1 MAYFGTDSLW
11 SAPVSTGVSRLRAE
25 NEKLEGENRQ
35 NYVILTDAAME
46 RSTKKRKARVKHA
59 DRNGVSVTIRIWED
73 EYQVLLRQAE
83 DIAKIRGMPKRLPI
97 GETIA
102 YMVRYFNA
110 AQSERWKDVLCIAR
124 DAQECVVDHRRFL
137 DADRKRQSRAKM
149 SNKSG

>member
-1 MAYFGTDSLW
+1 
-11 SAPVSTGVSRLRAE
+11 
-25 NEKLEGENRQ
+25 LEGEIRR
-35 NYVILTDAAME
+35 NYVILTDAPNAAAVE
-46 RSTKKRKARVKHA
+46 RSTKKRKARVKYA
-59 DRNGVSVTIRIWED
+59 DRNGVSVTIRIWKD
-73 EYQVLLRQAE
+73 EYQCLLRYAE

-137 DADRKRQSRAKM
+137 DADRKRQSRAKITLRV
-149 SNKSG
+149 SSGKLREPMPAATGLSPEGSDG

>member
-1 MAYFGTDSLW
+1 M
-11 SAPVSTGVSRLRAE
+11 
-25 NEKLEGENRQ
+25 
-35 NYVILTDAAME
+35 
-46 RSTKKRKARVKHA
+46 KKRKARVKYA
-59 DRNGVSVTIRIWED
+59 DRNGVSVTIRIWKD
-73 EYQVLLRQAE
+73 EYQCLLRYAE

-137 DADRKRQSRAKM
+137 DADRKRQSRAKITLRV
-149 SNKSG
+149 SSGKLREPMPAATGLSPEGSDG

>member
-1 MAYFGTDSLW
+1 LA
-11 SAPVSTGVSRLRAE
+11 R
-25 NEKLEGENRQ
+25 
-35 NYVILTDAAME
+35 NYVILTDAPNAAAVE
-46 RSTKKRKARVKHA
+46 RSTKKRKARVKYA
-59 DRNGVSVTIRIWED
+59 DRKGVSVTIRIWKD
-73 EYQVLLRQAE
+73 EYQCLLRYAE

-137 DADRKRQSRAKM
+137 DADRKRQSRAKITLRV
-149 SNKSG
+149 SSGKLREPMPAATGLSPEGSDG

>member
-1 MAYFGTDSLW
+1 M
-11 SAPVSTGVSRLRAE
+11 
-25 NEKLEGENRQ
+25 
-35 NYVILTDAAME
+35 
-46 RSTKKRKARVKHA
+46 KKRKARVKYA
-59 DRNGVSVTIRIWED
+59 DRNGVSVTIRIWKD
-73 EYQVLLRQAE
+73 EYQCLLRYAE

-137 DADRKRQSRAKM
+137 DADRKRQSRAKITLRV
-149 SNKSG
+149 SSGKLREHMPAATGLSPEGSDG

>member
-1 MAYFGTDSLW
+1 
-11 SAPVSTGVSRLRAE
+11 
-25 NEKLEGENRQ
+25 
-35 NYVILTDAAME
+35 ME
-46 RSTKKRKARVKHA
+46 RSTKKRKARVKYA
-59 DRNGVSVTIRIWED
+59 DRNGVSVTIRIWKD
-73 EYQVLLRQAE
+73 EYQCLLRYAE

-124 DAQECVVDHRRFL
+124 DAQECVADHRRFL
-137 DADRKRQSRAKM
+137 DADRKRKSRAKM